1 MANVV
6 PVKVRT
12 WAVVLTKKSFEYRSC
27 FNKKLLFKQ
36 TNTFH
41 PKNLNVS
48 SNSSDNH
55 IMQNIDLQYSQ
66 SVSQIS
72 GLSLKKML
80 YVWLLHAKTTF
91 YCHDVQF

>member
-6 PVKVRT
+6 RIKVRT
-12 WAVVLTKKSFEYRSC
+12 LAAVLTKKSFEYRSC

-72 GLSLKKML
+72 GLSLKKTL

>member
-41 PKNLNVS
+41 PKNLNIS

-72 GLSLKKML
+72 GLSLKKTL

>member
-6 PVKVRT
+6 RIKVRT
-12 WAVVLTKKSFEYRSC
+12 LAAVLTKKSFEYRSC

-36 TNTFH
+36 TNTFN
-41 PKNLNVS
+41 PEKLNVS
-48 SNSSDNH
+48 NNSSDNH

-72 GLSLKKML
+72 GLSLKRTL
-80 YVWLLHAKTTF
+80 HVWLLHAKTTF
-91 YCHDVQF
+91 YCHGMQF

>member
-6 PVKVRT
+6 RIKVRT
-12 WAVVLTKKSFEYRSC
+12 LAAVLTKKSFEYRSC

-36 TNTFH
+36 TNTFN
-41 PKNLNVS
+41 PEKLNVS
-48 SNSSDNH
+48 NNSSDNH

-72 GLSLKKML
+72 GLSLK
-80 YVWLLHAKTTF
+80 
-91 YCHDVQF
+91 